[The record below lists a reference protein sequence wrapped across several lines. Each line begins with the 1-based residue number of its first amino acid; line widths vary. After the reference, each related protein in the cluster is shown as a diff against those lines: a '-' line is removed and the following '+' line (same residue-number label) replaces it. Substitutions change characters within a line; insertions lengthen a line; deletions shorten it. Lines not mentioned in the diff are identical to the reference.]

1 MLDIIERSPSVGS
14 LRCDPMTT
22 DEIDAH
28 PDRDRIWATIS
39 AMSGHIESER
49 HEGYEE
55 GAAEVKDAVE
65 EETDRCEEELDR
77 WIEKL
82 ADDAEGM
89 TKEWLVDQLI
99 TASAK
104 EILS

>member
-1 MLDIIERSPSVGS
+1 MLDIIGCSPSVGS
-14 LRCDPMTT
+14 LRHDPMTVS
-22 DEIDAH
+22 EIDAH

-39 AMSGHIESER
+39 AMSGWASNER
-49 HEGYEE
+49 DEGYEE
-55 GAAEVKDAVE
+55 GAAEVDDAISE
-65 EETDRCEEELDR
+65 EFDRCEEELDR

-82 ADDAEGM
+82 TDDAEVM

-99 TASAK
+99 AASAK